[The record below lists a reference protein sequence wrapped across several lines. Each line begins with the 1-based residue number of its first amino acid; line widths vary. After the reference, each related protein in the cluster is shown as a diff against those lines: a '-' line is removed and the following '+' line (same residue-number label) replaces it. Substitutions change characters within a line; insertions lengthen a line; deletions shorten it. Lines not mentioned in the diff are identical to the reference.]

1 MAQDNIAFIRDN
13 VPLQE
18 RLTALAEEA
27 TELAQA
33 ALKYRRTIIKGNPTP
48 IDMNSAELAL
58 LEEIADVKCCIETLD
73 LNDLRQQMLMR
84 DTFRFK
90 AERWAKRLQAS
101 I

>member
-1 MAQDNIAFIRDN
+1 MQNNIAFIRDN

-33 ALKYRRTIIKGNPTP
+33 ALKYRRTLIVGNPTP
-48 IDMNSAELAL
+48 IDKERSLAAL
-58 LEEIADVKCCIETLD
+58 MEEIADVKCCVETLD
-73 LNDLRQQMLMR
+73 LNELYQQMFMR

-90 AERWAKRLQAS
+90 AERWANRLREAK
-101 I
+101 